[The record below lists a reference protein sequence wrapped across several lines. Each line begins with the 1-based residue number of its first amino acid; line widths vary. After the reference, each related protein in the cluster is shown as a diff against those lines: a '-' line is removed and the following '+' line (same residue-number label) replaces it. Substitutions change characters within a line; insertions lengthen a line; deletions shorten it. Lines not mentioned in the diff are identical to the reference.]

1 MAQDP
6 STLVNSKIA
15 GIYGCSK
22 KIWYDSSDMIG
33 FDPDPHGQVH
43 QKDAP
48 HQGSWRDHRICAW
61 CLTSWRRDGRNHTHP
76 SPGPGLFLRLGAS
89 KTHLMGTY
97 GMVSRK
103 KMGNWEEPKICGSL
117 VLKTSENVDPWRLK
131 STSPHASIISHCK
144 ANRINN
150 IYDMST
156 SNGCVGKGGMLP
168 NHHFNRGKC
177 ADSNPLEMGAQSVFK
192 QLRSRG
198 ASASARH
205 HVSLL
210 AHLMQQR
217 LVWKVKLAV
226 SKWKLPA
233 TQLISA
239 KIWRK

>member
-76 SPGPGLFLRLGAS
+76 SPGRRALPAAWGQQNTPHGNIWDGVQEEDGQLRGTQNLWGRWFSKHLKMLTHEDSSPLPHMQAS
-89 KTHLMGTY
+89 YHIVKPTESTTSMTCQPQMG
-97 GMVSRK
+97 
-103 KMGNWEEPKICGSL
+103 
-117 VLKTSENVDPWRLK
+117 
-131 STSPHASIISHCK
+131 
-144 ANRINN
+144 
-150 IYDMST
+150 
-156 SNGCVGKGGMLP
+156 VGKGGMLP